1 MLDVNEMNTLADNVN
16 ALFPERI
23 YGALIRAD
31 ANGELSELL
40 RLLNMSE
47 LDQSDYFYSY
57 KEGKIVVIGDSSV
70 KKEHLIAII
79 KKVELDPDRFEF
91 NLEYDAGK
99 TYNYNKLKYNSNYR
113 LVIFGAMPHKTKGT
127 GKCSSV
133 IENIRESDGYPR
145 VEKLWSNNELK
156 LTKSNFK
163 EKLIELIDEGFI

>member
-79 KKVELDPDRFEF
+79 KKMELDPDRFEF

-127 GKCSSV
+127 GNHRTV
-133 IENIRESDGYPR
+133 IEEMKAEDGYPR
-145 VEKLWSNNELK
+145 VEPLWSNNELK
-156 LTKSNFK
+156 MTKTNFK
-163 EKLIELIDEGFI
+163 NKLEELIEEGYI